1 LGKKLSVKYGDSIR
15 TLTFIPPAMG
25 GTSNT
30 NLIRYMADGSA
41 WLGTL
46 EDYPLHSYCAE
57 LEHLLNN
64 AGREQEK
71 GGEGLATHYEEYST
85 YHTLW
90 MTLRAGTCTVLVGRG
105 FHCIWSPSPLRMSH
119 P

>member
-1 LGKKLSVKYGDSIR
+1 LLSLFSYLPGGTTILIGSLSQLCLGGLQSYSAASVKVGKKLAVKFGDSIR
-15 TLTFIPPAMG
+15 TLPFIPPPMG

-64 AGREQEK
+64 AGREQER
-71 GGEGLATHYEEYST
+71 GGGGPCH
-85 YHTLW
+85 
-90 MTLRAGTCTVLVGRG
+90 
-105 FHCIWSPSPLRMSH
+105 PL
-119 P
+119 